1 MLDKLVL
8 FILWLFIVYSLFYVI
23 VISYK
28 RYIVYKYFNSNFKTI
43 PAFQNRLSRLK
54 IATLVIWSILGI
66 ASIMVYDAESTFPIY
81 LLPILS
87 VFMIMTVLLGR
98 GGFDYRNANSKL
110 LFFNE
115 SGIIFFPANKNSVF
129 SYKYS
134 LYTEIESIIFEQ
146 NEIYPAYYD
155 GKMLFRSG
163 SDVEFMIHSDDKIL
177 YEAVLGKY
185 IKNK

>member
-28 RYIVYKYFNSNFKTI
+28 RYIVHKYFNSKYKTI
-43 PAFQNRLSRLK
+43 PAFQNRLSRMK
-54 IATLVIWSILGI
+54 IATLALWSILGI
-66 ASIMVYDAESTFPIY
+66 ASILVYNVESTFPVY

-87 VFMIMTVLLGR
+87 VLMIMTVLLGR
-98 GGFDYRNANSKL
+98 GGFDYRNATSKL
-110 LFFNE
+110 LFFNDT
-115 SGIIFFPANKNSVF
+115 GIIFFPANKNSVF

-134 LYTEIESIIFEQ
+134 LHKEIEAISFEQ
-146 NEIYPAYYD
+146 NEIYPAYFD
-155 GKMLFRSG
+155 GKMNFRDG
-163 SDVEFMIHSDDKIL
+163 SNVEFMIHSDDRII

-185 IKNK
+185 IKQK